1 MVVDTPIR
9 LIDILP
15 TVFDVLGLDPGEVD
29 GKSLM
34 PFVNM
39 SPVDTFERPNISY
52 GVRLVTMA
60 DMVSVTQEEY
70 KLIRTTDGDELYDLI
85 DDQYE
90 QNNIATSYPDIV
102 EDLSDYLDLFYP

>member
-1 MVVDTPIR
+1 
-9 LIDILP
+9 
-15 TVFDVLGLDPGEVD
+15 
-29 GKSLM
+29 
-34 PFVNM
+34 
-39 SPVDTFERPNISY
+39 
-52 GVRLVTMA
+52 MA